1 MLITPPLALYIHFPW
16 CVQKC
21 PYCDFNSHKAPSQ
34 IPEKQYIDALL
45 EDLAL
50 DTVGH
55 EHRPIVS
62 IFMGGGTPSLF
73 SPEAI
78 AHLLEAVKQR
88 LVVSESLEVTLEA
101 NPGTIEHG
109 RFAAYRA
116 AGVNR
121 VSLGAQSFNSA
132 QLTQLGRIHGSDDI
146 VVAVDELRQA
156 GIDNFN
162 LDLMYGLSAQT
173 LPEALSDLRRA
184 IALQPTHLSH
194 YQLTLEPGTPFFH
207 RPPQLPDDEQCYA
220 MQLECQAL
228 LAEAGYQHYEVSAYA
243 KRGFRSV
250 HNLNYWQFGDYF
262 GIGAGAHGK
271 LTRNSLV
278 TRTERVK
285 QPRQYLT
292 ASVDQ
297 RLVQHPVVNEAELP
311 FEFMLNVLRLR
322 DGFEQSLFEQRTGL
336 PWSSIAER
344 VVMAE
349 QRGLLARTGDQL
361 WVPTP
366 MGRQF
371 LNDLVSLFL
380 AN

>member
-50 DTVGH
+50 DVVGH
-55 EHRPIVS
+55 EHRPLVS

-146 VVAVDELRQA
+146 AVAVDELRQA

-162 LDLMYGLSAQT
+162 LDLMYGLAAQT

-184 IALQPTHLSH
+184 IALRPTHLSH

-243 KRGFRSV
+243 NRGFRSL

-292 ASVDQ
+292 ASVEQ
-297 RLVQHPVVNEAELP
+297 RLVQHPAVNAAELP

-322 DGFEQSLFEQRTGL
+322 DGFEQTLFEQRTGL
-336 PWSSIAER
+336 PWLSIAER

-349 QRGLLARTGDQL
+349 QRGLLARTSDQL

>member
-1 MLITPPLALYIHFPW
+1 
-16 CVQKC
+16 
-21 PYCDFNSHKAPSQ
+21 
-34 IPEKQYIDALL
+34 
-45 EDLAL
+45 
-50 DTVGH
+50 
-55 EHRPIVS
+55 
-62 IFMGGGTPSLF
+62 
-73 SPEAI
+73 
-78 AHLLEAVKQR
+78 
-88 LVVSESLEVTLEA
+88 
-101 NPGTIEHG
+101 
-109 RFAAYRA
+109 
-116 AGVNR
+116 
-121 VSLGAQSFNSA
+121 
-132 QLTQLGRIHGSDDI
+132 
-146 VVAVDELRQA
+146 
-156 GIDNFN
+156 
-162 LDLMYGLSAQT
+162 MYGLSAQT

-271 LTRNSLV
+271 LTHNGLV

-344 VVMAE
+344 VVIAE
-349 QRGLLARTGDQL
+349 QRGLLARTSDQL

>member
-50 DTVGH
+50 DVVGH

-88 LVVSESLEVTLEA
+88 LAVSESLEVTLEA

-146 VVAVDELRQA
+146 AVAVDELRQA
-156 GIDNFN
+156 GIDNLN

-243 KRGFRSV
+243 KPGFRSV

-271 LTRNSLV
+271 LTHNGLV

-292 ASVDQ
+292 ALVEQ
-297 RLVQHPVVNEAELP
+297 RLVQYPAVNEVELP

-336 PWSSIAER
+336 PWSSIAKR

-349 QRGLLARTGDQL
+349 QRGLLAHTSDQF
-361 WVPTP
+361 WVPTL

-371 LNDLVSLFL
+371 LNDLISLFL